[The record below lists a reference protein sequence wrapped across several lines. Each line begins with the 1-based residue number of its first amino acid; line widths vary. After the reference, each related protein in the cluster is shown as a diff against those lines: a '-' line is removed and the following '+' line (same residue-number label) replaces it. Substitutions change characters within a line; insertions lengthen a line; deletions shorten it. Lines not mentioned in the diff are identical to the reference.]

1 MLSRPTVHTGV
12 MLNLTRK
19 GSINPAFKAMILAF
33 NILFLTVA
41 VLGAVVLLIGAYH
54 TIIFLVAHA
63 WAPVFLFTV
72 PVITLSLAV
81 GVIFLKQPV
90 HNLLCLITVFFTTTL
105 LYLYAGAEFLAFLFL
120 IVYVGAIAILFLFVI
135 MLLHLKELTATP
147 RPLTAL
153 TVATLGLSAGA
164 VIVGTEDLVASEMS
178 VFFATGDSLLFKTA
192 AASTDLLI
200 WFVNNQHTDILT
212 FSHLL
217 YTYHSFLFYLSGLL
231 LLTAMLGAIILAANA
246 TDSSADNTVK

>member
-1 MLSRPTVHTGV
+1 
-12 MLNLTRK
+12 MLNSIRK
-19 GSINPAFKAMILAF
+19 VTITPAFKTVILSF
-33 NILFLTVA
+33 NMLLIAAA

-54 TIIFLVAHA
+54 TTIFLVAHA

-72 PVITLSLAV
+72 PVVTLSLAV

-135 MLLHLKELTATP
+135 MLLHLKELTTSP
-147 RPLTAL
+147 RPLTHVTLFTLAL
-153 TVATLGLSAGA
+153 SVSA
-164 VIVGTEDLVASEMS
+164 VIIGTEDIVASELS
-178 VFFATGDSLLFKTA
+178 TLFTTSDAVLFKTA
-192 AASTDLLI
+192 STSTDLLV

-217 YTYHSFLFYLSGLL
+217 YTYHAFLFYLASLL

-246 TDSSADNTVK
+246 TDANTNYAVE